1 MSDEQVVGHVGWSPD
16 FKAQPDNKIQKA
28 LDAGTIKLE
37 PHYRGDK
44 LVSFDFVAADPE
56 PQDVAP
62 DLRPHREKE
71 SMTIDTVLHAL
82 WTRHADDNYDKSRDK
97 PLWMLLQKFIEQKGG
112 LTASA
117 IEFDVSGADLAKL
130 ADRLTP

>member
-28 LDAGTIKLE
+28 LDAGTIKFE

-44 LVSFDFVAADPE
+44 LVSFDLVAADPE

-62 DLRPHREKE
+62 DLRPHREKGI
-71 SMTIDTVLHAL
+71 MTIDAVLHTL
-82 WTRHADDNYDKSRDK
+82 WTRHMDGDYDKMRDK
-97 PLWMLLQKFIEQKGG
+97 TLWMILQRFIEANGG
-112 LTASA
+112 LTRNA
-117 IEFDVSGADLAKL
+117 IDFDVTGANLAML
-130 ADRLTP
+130 ADRLTL